1 MGRGCNRF
9 PTYFFVCVHVASS
22 VAASVVN
29 MVDLS
34 VADYA
39 SQARDG
45 VLDLFGQLADTA
57 VNAMCSIYHKSPG
70 SIVQG
75 EFTGGG
81 LLNGTDAFYRN
92 LCSPKGLVPP
102 APVPPFEGG
111 QCPGVTYNVNGSY
124 VIATT
129 GTTNHYSSPGL
140 EGKIGGVSV
149 RPVAGTSPQ
158 AYAVFVQYGG
168 GSTSGTRYFQVSGQD
183 TNPGLFA
190 SPTIDSVTV
199 SGGGSD
205 TCGNPP
211 TSYPKVPLADS
222 DFNFNA
228 PISIAPSVT
237 VNVPVSIN
245 PTVVAVANVFRPEF
259 NVNVGGINVN
269 ASLGGFTFSPT
280 VQIQPGTTTPS
291 DDPRALPPTPIS
303 NEPGKGQSAT
313 PIDLKPIKDK
323 LDEIDRE
330 IEECCDRLSPFDPPP
345 SAKVGSDE
353 VLIANSGDFV
363 IPSKTFKVTLEI
375 TARPTQE
382 KVEFGNDAPNVVY
395 AGWAWFGDGLSMG
408 QRLPMDAD
416 FKVFTPPDR
425 ISKRFAFTMRRGY
438 QALARV
444 YYIV

>member
-22 VAASVVN
+22 VAASVVD
-29 MVDLS
+29 MVDFTLY
-34 VADYA
+34 DYG
-39 SQARDG
+39 QQQKDG
-45 VLDLFGQLADTA
+45 SPDLLGQLADVA
-57 VNAMCSIYHKSPG
+57 VDAMCNIYYKSPG
-70 SIVQG
+70 SVVGREFPGTPIVDG
-75 EFTGGG
+75 V
-81 LLNGTDAFYRN
+81 DAFYRN
-92 LCSPKGLVPP
+92 LCAPKGLVPP
-102 APVPPFEGG
+102 IPQPPFQGG
-111 QCPGVTYNVNGSY
+111 QCQGKTYNVNGSY
-124 VIATT
+124 TITSS
-129 GTTNHYSSPGL
+129 GTVNHYSSPGL
-140 EGKIGGVSV
+140 EGKIGGVGV
-149 RPVAGTSPQ
+149 RPVPGTTPQ
-158 AYAVFVQYGG
+158 AHAVFVEYGV
-168 GSTSGTRYFQVSGQD
+168 GSSSGTRYFQVSGQD
-183 TNPGLFA
+183 YSPATFA
-190 SPTIDSVTV
+190 NPTIDSITV

-205 TCGNPP
+205 NCGDPP
-211 TSYPKVPLADS
+211 TKYPKAPLVDS

-228 PISIAPSVT
+228 SITIAPSVT
-237 VNVPVSIN
+237 VSVPVTVI
-245 PTVVAVANVFRPEF
+245 PTIVAVNNVFRPEF

-303 NEPGKGQSAT
+303 NEPGKGQPAT

-323 LDEIDRE
+323 LDEIDQE

-345 SAKVGSDE
+345 NAKVGSDE
-353 VLIANSGDFV
+353 VMIANSGNFA

-416 FKVFTPPDR
+416 FKVFSPPDR
-425 ISKRFAFTMRRGY
+425 VSRRFAFTMRRGY